1 MPPAGCM
8 PPSRRGMFRVC
19 ADGPVPAGAGPARF
33 SGRTRVRPRWCRSR
47 VSLEVKAEKR
57 GEFAD
62 VALTLCLAHL
72 QLRSLLCLF
81 VKSHVREQ
89 THCGI

>member
-1 MPPAGCM
+1 MYVLMG
-8 PPSRRGMFRVC
+8 PSPRGR
-19 ADGPVPAGAGPARF
+19 ARLVY

-72 QLRSLLCLF
+72 QLRSLICLF